1 MENFLRHGGFEMP
14 DPVRRFLQG
23 EAESG
28 LRIEQYS
35 DGNTLVIR
43 TDVPG
48 IDPEKDVDLTVTD
61 DVLTI
66 EARREEPAHKTEPSY
81 RSEVRYGTTARSVP
95 LPRSADHDSI
105 QATYVDGVLEI
116 RVQLPDQP
124 GAAST
129 KVRVSRGGH
138 QSPDAPENYVT

>member
-1 MENFLRHGGFEMP
+1 MESFLRHGGLEIP
-14 DPVRRFLQG
+14 DPVRRFLKG

-48 IDPEKDVDLTVTD
+48 IDPEKDVDLTVSD

-66 EARREEPAHKTEPSY
+66 EARREEPAHESEPSY
-81 RSEVRYGTTARSVP
+81 RSEIRYGTTVRRVP

-105 QATYVDGVLEI
+105 EATYLDGVLEI
-116 RVQLPDQP
+116 RVQLPNQA
-124 GAAST
+124 GTAST

-138 QSPDAPENYVT
+138 QSPEAPENYVT